1 MGDLPPPP
9 TPPDGSGGR
18 ASPAGLGVRVAAR
31 LLDAVIV
38 GLPAGAVLALA
49 GLPVPALALAGLESW
64 TLAAAASLVGLA
76 YHVTFESLGGAT
88 PGKLVVGL
96 RVAAEHGEVP
106 GLVAATSRNLWLLV
120 GLVPWV
126 GGLVLLIVALVIA
139 MSVSRHPHH
148 LGRHD
153 EIAGTSVHVVATAR
167 S

>member
-9 TPPDGSGGR
+9 RPPDGWGGR
-18 ASPAGLGVRVAAR
+18 AAPAGLGVRVAAR
-31 LLDAVIV
+31 LLDAVVV

-49 GLPVPALALAGLESW
+49 GLPVPTFVVAGLEGW
-64 TLAAAASLVGLA
+64 TYAAAASLAGLA
-76 YHVTFESLGGAT
+76 YHATFESLGGAT

-126 GGLVLLIVALVIA
+126 GGLVLLVVAPVIA
-139 MSVSRHPHH
+139 VSVSRHPHH
-148 LGRHD
+148 RGRHD
-153 EIAGTSVHVVATAR
+153 ELAGTSVHVVAPAPG
-167 S
+167 